1 MLGEGKLVCQK
12 ALSQLQV
19 EARPLHLQ
27 QMGGKGEQSD
37 YKGENDWEKRDNYVG
52 VCKKKKNWAEKCW
65 RLWWT
70 NDLQDSRSLSDLQ
83 ICDGEREQRGQ
94 REVEPNDDE
103 IEEKR
108 SEQGAT

>member
-1 MLGEGKLVCQK
+1 
-12 ALSQLQV
+12 
-19 EARPLHLQ
+19 
-27 QMGGKGEQSD
+27 MGV
-37 YKGENDWEKRDNYVG
+37 YKK
-52 VCKKKKNWAEKCW
+52 KKKKNWAKKCW

-70 NDLQDSRSLSDLQ
+70 NHLLDSWSLSDLQ

-94 REVEPNDDE
+94 REVEQNDDE

>member
-37 YKGENDWEKRDNYVG
+37 YKGEND
-52 VCKKKKNWAEKCW
+52 
-65 RLWWT
+65 
-70 NDLQDSRSLSDLQ
+70 
-83 ICDGEREQRGQ
+83 
-94 REVEPNDDE
+94 
-103 IEEKR
+103 
-108 SEQGAT
+108 